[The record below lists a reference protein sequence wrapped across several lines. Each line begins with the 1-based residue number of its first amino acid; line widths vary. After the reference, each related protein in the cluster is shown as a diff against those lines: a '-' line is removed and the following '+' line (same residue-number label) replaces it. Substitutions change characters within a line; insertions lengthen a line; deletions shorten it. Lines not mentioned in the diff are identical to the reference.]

1 MLVHLHAQMGDVA
14 GNMISWDLQLVN
26 VMKVQSMI
34 KNKRFVLAKKSNVLL
49 NVPIKDVYGNMTFLE
64 CQNAIARGI
73 QFITKKPKLVR

>member
-1 MLVHLHAQMGDVA
+1 
-14 GNMISWDLQLVN
+14 
-26 VMKVQSMI
+26 MI

-64 CQNAIARGI
+64 WQNVIARGM